1 MSDVYFQNFK
11 DEQKAM
17 RKHTYRMLCFYDC
30 VSRKLGGPSTYCS
43 RGQDLLYHYTSW
55 GGQTGGSFGG
65 IDSGWVRV
73 KSWALQLGTSVLFV
87 VVVVT
92 VVILILLIDNSD
104 EEDEEDADDNGIDD
118 DCDEHE

>member
-1 MSDVYFQNFK
+1 MILTQVGAVKLCKNQSFYF
-11 DEQKAM
+11 
-17 RKHTYRMLCFYDC
+17 
-30 VSRKLGGPSTYCS
+30 GG
-43 RGQDLLYHYTSW
+43 RG
-55 GGQTGGSFGG
+55 GGSFGG

-73 KSWALQLGTSVLFV
+73 MSWALQLGTSFLFFV

-118 DCDEHE
+118 DCDDHE

>member
-1 MSDVYFQNFK
+1 MIVYHESWVVPARLTVAVGAK
-11 DEQKAM
+11 I
-17 RKHTYRMLCFYDC
+17 CFIID
-30 VSRKLGGPSTYCS
+30 S
-43 RGQDLLYHYTSW
+43 YTSW
-55 GGQTGGSFGG
+55 GGQTVQESIILLRGKGWGSFGG

-73 KSWALQLGTSVLFV
+73 MSWALQLGTSFLFFV

-118 DCDEHE
+118 DCDDHE